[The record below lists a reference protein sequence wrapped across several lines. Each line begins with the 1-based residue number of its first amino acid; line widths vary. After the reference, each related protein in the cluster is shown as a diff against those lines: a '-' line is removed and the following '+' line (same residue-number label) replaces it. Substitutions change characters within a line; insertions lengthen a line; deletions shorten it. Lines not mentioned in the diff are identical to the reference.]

1 MNRPID
7 ICSVDLGNAPD
18 KLRRANKVALF
29 GNGGNL
35 AVAQHMASDIF
46 RHTGKFCYAPDS
58 VNTTALANQSDWKVP
73 WMEYAQY
80 ADLVIGITCRKGAT
94 VAEALM
100 SIRNKCDTLLIC
112 PQQHDTLD
120 TLVIPA
126 ISYHQFE
133 VYALWTIYMLMEEIG
148 VDLPKL
154 PHIMDNISKP
164 LDVHDTS
171 LTLSLNQS

>member
-1 MNRPID
+1 MNRPVD

-35 AVAQHMASDIF
+35 AVAQHMASDIT

-58 VNTTALANQSDWKVP
+58 VHTTALGGDGDWKIA
-73 WMEYAQY
+73 WMQYAEF
-80 ADLVIGITCRKGAT
+80 ADLVIGITCRNTSGISNAMLEVKD
-94 VAEALM
+94 
-100 SIRNKCDTLLIC
+100 KCDTLLIC
-112 PQQHDTLD
+112 PQQHRDLD
-120 TLVIPA
+120 TLIIPA

-164 LDVHDTS
+164 LDVHDTF